1 MTDKLIMTNARRHEL
16 IRVANDISYYCF
28 QIIDGLARKHSES
41 EYYDYSALKTAKQ
54 TLMNVVD
61 RARELKK
68 TEE

>member
-1 MTDKLIMTNARRHEL
+1 MKDKLRMTNARRHEL

-28 QIIDGLARKHSES
+28 KIIDGLTRELSES
-41 EYYDYSALKTAKQ
+41 EYYDYSALKTAKH

-61 RARELKK
+61 RARELEE